1 MHPQHKEP
9 SFAVVW
15 HIEEEHNVLVQHSI
29 VEQHDIWAQHDI
41 GALEQHSVSRLDVA
55 RNDDGDSELLL
66 ETRKE
71 SN

>member
-9 SFAVVW
+9 SFAEVW
-15 HIEEEHNVLVQHSI
+15 RIEEEHSVAV
-29 VEQHDIWAQHDI
+29 QHDIWEGHNI
-41 GALEQHSVSRLDVA
+41 VALEQHVVSRLDVA
-55 RNDDGDSELLL
+55 HNDDGDSELLL